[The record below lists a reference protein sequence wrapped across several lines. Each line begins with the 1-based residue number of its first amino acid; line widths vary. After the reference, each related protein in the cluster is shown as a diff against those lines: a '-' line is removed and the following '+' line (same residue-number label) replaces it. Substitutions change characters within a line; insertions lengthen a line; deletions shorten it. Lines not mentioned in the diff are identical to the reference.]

1 MQDKHRHMLKKI
13 LTEELTLEELTQ
25 HFIVLVQET
34 ILPFIKRLEDMYY
47 SKVDLTV
54 DEQIHIRELKD
65 IVVRYLHFEVR
76 VIEHVHNN
84 ELIDVLEEEIED
96 VKRITRDVQV
106 LDIDGLEKDFEELL
120 IILESVHA
128 RLKKTVKRDV
138 SAVKKSK

>member
-1 MQDKHRHMLKKI
+1 MLKKI
-13 LTEELTLEELTQ
+13 LTEELTLEELTE
-25 HFIVLVQET
+25 HFIILVQET

-54 DEQIHIRELKD
+54 DEQVHIRELKD

-84 ELIDVLEEEIED
+84 ELIDVIEEEIED
-96 VKRITRDVQV
+96 VKKITRDVQT

-138 SAVKKSK
+138 CAAKKLKSK